1 MLTISA
7 PIEVK
12 AKSTYIRDP
21 EAFYHRIKGNY
32 SLMETHIGEEDL
44 LHIAATPPEIY
55 IQEGEGITSIFSQS
69 RRNETNINKVN
80 ILNNVLNRIVT
91 SADVNLTYQDRVFIT
106 DALYKLGVR
115 DDRRFMKAFYR
126 IADETRNTNTLINLY
141 LERGGELRE
150 LIEEIQTRNLRTASS
165 ERLEK
170 ETSRTENLSE
180 AVYDRLRTREIRD
193 IVSNFE
199 QTGEVNETQIDQH
212 YDETNL
218 TQAEMSV
225 RQETDISQEVE
236 NIVENLVDNSVSR
249 ESTSQTTVNET
260 VNNQQNRTEIN
271 GGSVTENIS
280 QSQTSL
286 SSQQSVTNEESNF
299 LYNTI
304 MRRLQTGAI
313 YQIVSNF
320 NRTVESNEVDAR
332 EFSIAD
338 QSYTAQQVLL
348 SVLRQKAGVGTT
360 NLTFLNENTY
370 EESIENEEN
379 LTSSVR
385 NELTSAVLMD
395 MVKNLFHTAFDRFY
409 TNNET
414 FYRFEDTFFK
424 ASDQTFL
431 RLVGGATT
439 EFVTRSELSENYEE
453 ENSRLVQNEIEILE
467 TSQTGEMT
475 EEEVQKLT
483 ETVNAI
489 NVQNE
494 RRRLEFVKLLEE
506 TRTREQ
512 GSEPV
517 PGMSQTREDAALA
530 LTDPE
535 KLKERLAER
544 QVRRQQRRSQILTE
558 LRTIIPDESMEIYQL
573 LEQYYQGDTSVVNN
587 NYIRPAEVGELIYD
601 IQAAEAPETAQ
612 TAVTPP
618 VDAETAEF
626 LQSVKRAREEEKAP
640 AAARERGMT
649 PSEVIRRQ
657 AAGKAQG
664 TGELIHNI
672 PAQETSP
679 EGQSTTVRPRDAETE
694 AFLQSVKRAREEKA
708 TPAMRREQGK
718 MPRVET
724 IHRQSESLTTEELN
738 EQLSEMETNL
748 QKQINRTVQTQSVTE
763 NHVVNQTSVETT
775 NTRQVS
781 LSARD
786 VEQLVENEIKSKMN
800 SLTGQ
805 VMNKIERQMRNEKMR
820 RGY

>member
-69 RRNETNINKVN
+69 QRNETNINKVN

-150 LIEEIQTRNLRTASS
+150 LIEEIQTRNVRTSSS

-249 ESTSQTTVNET
+249 ESTSQTSVNET
-260 VNNQQNRTEIN
+260 VNNQQNRTEIT

-320 NRTVESNEVDAR
+320 NRTVEANEVDAR

-348 SVLRQKAGVGTT
+348 SVLRQRAGVGTT

-431 RLVGGATT
+431 RLVGGPTT
-439 EFVTRSELSENYEE
+439 EFVTRSELNENYEE

-467 TSQTGEMT
+467 TTQTGEMT

-494 RRRLEFVKLLEE
+494 RRRLEFVKLIEQ
-506 TRTREQ
+506 TRTREH
-512 GSEPV
+512 GSEPSM
-517 PGMSQTREDAALA
+517 GMSQTREDAALA
-530 LTDPE
+530 LTNPE

-558 LRTIIPDESMEIYQL
+558 LRTIIPDESMEIYQF
-573 LEQYYQGDTSVVNN
+573 LEQYYQGDNSVVNN

-601 IQAAEAPETAQ
+601 IQAAETPEKPQST
-612 TAVTPP
+612 VVRP
-618 VDAETAEF
+618 VDAETEEF
-626 LQSVKRAREEEKAP
+626 LKSVKRAREEEKAP
-640 AAARERGMT
+640 AVERERGMT

-672 PAQETSP
+672 PAMETSP
-679 EGQSTTVRPRDAETE
+679 EGQSTVVRPRDAETK

-708 TPAMRREQGK
+708 APATRREQVE